1 MFDVNRIRK
10 DFPILEETIYGKPL
24 VYLDNGATAQRPL
37 QVVEK
42 MTEYYLRYNS
52 NVHRGVHYLSNKCT
66 DANEQARETVRE
78 FIHAESTDEVIFTR
92 GTTESI
98 NLVAYT
104 FGEAFIREGDEII
117 VTEMEHHA
125 NIVPWQMLCE
135 RKKAVLKVVPFN
147 DFQPLEE
154 ALPAGFVL
162 LHALLCAQNLTVS
175 VFCNANCHQNRD
187 VFVFTAPVPLQ
198 VDAIHIDV
206 RIPARQRPLSPVL
219 DIHICLLV
227 QFADRGR
234 RYPAAPQRLCDV
246 LYTPHRYA
254 RQVHLDK
261 RFLHAAFPAPVPLND
276 CRFEADSLQPRHMKR
291 YLPGGRGQPTVIVPA
306 AIPLTGFAALIPPRL
321 CQLVRL
327 RFQQVIQRFFHA
339 PAYKF
344 PDFPLDYFLVQCY
357 NFLGH
362 GLRLLSNVCLATSF
376 YQMTLTLSL
385 VLGTVFNPPVLEFAQ
400 LIVPYPNFS
409 P

>member
-1 MFDVNRIRK
+1 MLGGECVVGQRFLNAVLHLFRRFLQTHFAQLLHDSLCLFTRCLPRFLGVNRLEHVCDVPHPSARGNCEHIPVEMHDAALILRFRK
-10 DFPILEETIYGKPL
+10 YFAHGLQHPKTLIS
-24 VYLDNGATAQRPL
+24 DNQPHAL
-37 QVVEK
+37 QSP
-42 MTEYYLRYNS
+42 T
-52 NVHRGVHYLSNKCT
+52 
-66 DANEQARETVRE
+66 
-78 FIHAESTDEVIFTR
+78 
-92 GTTESI
+92 
-98 NLVAYT
+98 
-104 FGEAFIREGDEII
+104 
-117 VTEMEHHA
+117 
-125 NIVPWQMLCE
+125 
-135 RKKAVLKVVPFN
+135 
-147 DFQPLEE
+147 FQPLEE

-175 VFCNANCHQNRD
+175 VFRNANCHQNRD

-206 RIPARQRPLSPVL
+206 RIPACQRPLPPVL

-234 RYPAAPQRLCDV
+234 RYPAAPKRLRDV

-254 RQVHLDK
+254 CQVHLDK
-261 RFLHAAFPAPVPLND
+261 RFLHAAFPAPVPLDD
-276 CRFEADSLQPRHMKR
+276 CRFEADSLQPRYMKR

-306 AIPLTGFAALIPPRL
+306 AIPLSILAALIPCRL
-321 CQLVRL
+321 GQPVRL

-400 LIVPYPNFS
+400 LIVPYHKTVS
-409 P
+409 LISETLQIIRSQS